1 MAAVNQL
8 GTEPVQKLLLK
19 FSVPAIVG
27 MVISALYNVVDRIF
41 IGNSP
46 DLGHLGLA
54 GIAISFPIM
63 ILVLALGILFGT
75 GGATLFSIRL
85 GEKKQEEAEQ
95 ALGNAF
101 MLMIVIGL
109 LFTILGEIFLKPVL
123 ILFGASDVVL
133 PYALDYMRLIF
144 IGSTFQIIG
153 IGMNNFVR
161 ADGRPK
167 FAMVTMFFSAG
178 LNIVLDPIFIFGFNM
193 GMAGAALATIIA
205 QAVGAFWIIYY
216 FTSRHSTSK
225 LRIKYLGF
233 KPAMSYKIIS
243 YGLPGFLL
251 QFANS
256 ILNIVLNKNLLAYG
270 GDIAVSGMGIINS
283 LQTLLMLP
291 VVGLKQGMLPIISF
305 NYGARQFQRVKKT
318 VLISI
323 AAATVIV
330 VVGFLIINLI
340 PELLISIFNRDPE
353 LLAFST
359 RALKTWFL
367 CMPVVGSQ
375 IISAN
380 YFQAIGKPY
389 SATFLTLTRQV
400 ILLIP
405 AVIIFPMFWEM
416 EGILF
421 AAPFADF
428 FSAFLTGLW
437 FFLGMKQLD
446 RKSISEDNK
455 GKSGQMR
462 V

>member
-1 MAAVNQL
+1 
-8 GTEPVQKLLLK
+8 
-19 FSVPAIVG
+19 
-27 MVISALYNVVDRIF
+27 
-41 IGNSP
+41 
-46 DLGHLGLA
+46 
-54 GIAISFPIM
+54 
-63 ILVLALGILFGT
+63 
-75 GGATLFSIRL
+75 
-85 GEKKQEEAEQ
+85 
-95 ALGNAF
+95 
-101 MLMIVIGL
+101 
-109 LFTILGEIFLKPVL
+109 
-123 ILFGASDVVL
+123 
-133 PYALDYMRLIF
+133 
-144 IGSTFQIIG
+144 
-153 IGMNNFVR
+153 
-161 ADGRPK
+161 
-167 FAMVTMFFSAG
+167 
-178 LNIVLDPIFIFGFNM
+178 
-193 GMAGAALATIIA
+193 
-205 QAVGAFWIIYY
+205 
-216 FTSRHSTSK
+216 
-225 LRIKYLGF
+225 
-233 KPAMSYKIIS
+233 
-243 YGLPGFLL
+243 
-251 QFANS
+251 
-256 ILNIVLNKNLLAYG
+256 
-270 GDIAVSGMGIINS
+270 MGIINS

-323 AAATVIV
+323 AAATAIV
-330 VVGFLIINLI
+330 VLGFLIINLI

-405 AVIIFPMFWEM
+405 AVIIFPRFWEM

-437 FFLGMKQLD
+437 FFLGIKQLD
-446 RKSISEDNK
+446 RKSLSDEK
-455 GKSGQMR
+455 KSQTSQMR